1 MATKNFM
8 DKWMSVFRVLLY
20 VLAVVII
27 LYALPKEAKFGY
39 EYQKGSPWKHDDL
52 VAPFNFA
59 IYKTNKE
66 IEEEKEYLKKET
78 KLYFTKNSEVK
89 QSIIDNFDKNFDKII
104 AHDRILDSISKIKA
118 KDLKNIIKTSLAE
131 VYNKGICTSNKL
143 YNQDGSLILSLY
155 VKSDDI
161 TQRISGNDLYT
172 IQTANQYIK
181 DEISTYLVK
190 AKRKLQEDVFHEIET
205 FCYSLDLNQWL
216 ESNIIY
222 DDELTLKVLKDNID
236 NISTTKGMILEGQR
250 IIYKGEMVSDQE
262 FRVLESLR
270 KEYEQS
276 DSRQGTMYTYIGQ
289 SIIISLLFVLIY
301 IFLKTFRKEIF
312 YQTKY
317 SALILFLTTLLIV
330 GISLVVKYNSVNIFL
345 VPFLLLPIIIKTF
358 FDTRTGLFFHI
369 TACTISGFIAP
380 NGFEY
385 VMMNFL
391 PGYFL
396 LISFEQINRRGLIF
410 RSALVCFV
418 MYVLVYISFEFMHC
432 EFFDEI
438 NFRNI
443 VYLALNCLMLLL
455 AYPLIYIVEKLFGF
469 VSDVSLQELADSNR
483 PLLSRLSLEAPG
495 TFQHSMQVAN
505 LAEAAVNKIGGD
517 SHLARV
523 GALYHDIGKLTAPMY
538 FTENQVSGINPHD
551 QLDYIKSAEVII
563 NHVIKGVE
571 LAKKYNLP
579 RQIIDFITMHHG
591 TSKVMYFYKMYQK
604 DHPNEPIDDSLFS
617 YPGPRPISKE
627 AAVVMMADS
636 VEAASKSLKKID
648 NQTISTLVDNIIA
661 GQLSQGQFNNTKLTL
676 RDIETVKE
684 LFKEKLL
691 NIYHARIEYPK

>member
-20 VLAVVII
+20 ILAVVII

-222 DDELTLKVLKDNID
+222 DDELTLKVLKDNLD

-604 DHPNEPIDDSLFS
+604 DHPDEPIDDSLFS